1 MSSQN
6 KMKDK
11 MLPKNG
17 PMNKTGILA
26 LLLTLLLSALQFPT
40 LVESQPAKLESN
52 VKKIVMM
59 MNIVS
64 KEYHEGIAE
73 GRVINAAEYEESQI
87 FLEQAFARYQSL
99 VKGTAPKGE
108 QDELAHQF
116 SSLIQKIKSK
126 TDPGVI
132 QSEVNAINSG
142 ILKKFNIKLSETPSE
157 PISLEVGR
165 TLYMNNCKVCHGIEG
180 KGDGPIASQLDP
192 KPAMLSNPQFTGD
205 EFSKPYDNFQII
217 NVGIANTAMV
227 GWADQFSEKELWDV
241 TYFIRTFSNENVKLP
256 LLVSQTSD
264 TGKDAVNSTKKTFS
278 EVFLLLDQSMTA
290 YREGRNKEA
299 SESAFDAYLTY
310 EKVEKQ
316 LITKRKELG
325 LKLESSFGRLQ
336 AEIKRKASI
345 DLVEKVGQT
354 IADDL
359 KEAQQVLTQETGFTG
374 LFIQSLSIIVREGF
388 EAILIIAALITFLI
402 KSRNQDK
409 LKAIY
414 MGVLIG
420 VIGSFIT
427 AYILQEIL
435 DISTASQEMMEGVIM
450 LVAVVVLFY
459 VSYWL
464 VSKIEATKWQ
474 SYITGK
480 MQKAV
485 TTGSAFT
492 LSMVAF
498 LSVYREGFE
507 TVLFYKALYLS
518 AGETTSGIIPGFL
531 VGCVVLAVVYFLINQ
546 LGMRIP
552 VKWFFVVTSVFLYYM
567 AFMFMGKGLHELQM
581 GGVISLTGA
590 NFVPEIPWMGMY
602 PTWETFIG
610 QMVMVLAYAGAL
622 IYTFGIKQ
630 ERAAHELK
638 SEATQIQQNITVVH
652 DLVEH
657 ISHHAKRCEIFL
669 KDTRDQDL
677 KELSEHLK
685 EIDSKVHELFDQ
697 VNYFENRLT
706 DEYDRLSQPI
716 GAKEKDLH

>member
-1 MSSQN
+1 
-6 KMKDK
+6 
-11 MLPKNG
+11 MLPKNRLHNTISVFASLLG
-17 PMNKTGILA
+17 FLLLA
-26 LLLTLLLSALQFPT
+26 LHFPT
-40 LVESQPAKLESN
+40 QAESQPAKLESN

-59 MNIVS
+59 MNIVD
-64 KEYHEGIAE
+64 KEYRIGIVE
-73 GRVINAAEYEESQI
+73 GRVNNAAEYEESQVFI
-87 FLEQAFARYQSL
+87 EQAFDRYRTL
-99 VKGTAPKGE
+99 VADTTPQEK
-108 QDELAHQF
+108 QDELANRF
-116 SSLIQKIKSK
+116 SSLIQKIKDKKDS
-126 TDPGVI
+126 GVI
-132 QSEVNAINSG
+132 HSEVNAINSG
-142 ILKKFNIKLSETPSE
+142 ILKKFNIKLNQTPSE
-157 PISLEVGR
+157 PVSLGNGR
-165 TLYMNNCKVCHGIEG
+165 TLYMNNCKICHGIEG
-180 KGDGPIASQLDP
+180 KGDGAIASQLDP
-192 KPAMLSNPQFTGD
+192 KPAVLANPQFTGD

-256 LLVSQTSD
+256 LLVSQASSSD
-264 TGKDAVNSTKKTFS
+264 LEKSRENSTKKTFT
-278 EVFLLLDQSMTA
+278 EVFLLLDQSMDA
-290 YREGRNKEA
+290 YRKGQNREA
-299 SESAFDAYLTY
+299 LESAVDAYLTY
-310 EKVEKQ
+310 EKVESV
-316 LITKRKELG
+316 LITKHKELG

-345 DLVEKVGQT
+345 DLVEKVRQGIT
-354 IADDL
+354 SDL
-359 KEAQQVLTQETGFTG
+359 KEARQVLTQKIGFTG
-374 LFIQSLSIIVREGF
+374 LFIQSFSIIVREGF

-420 VIGSFIT
+420 IIGSFIT
-427 AYILQEIL
+427 AYILKEIL
-435 DISTASQEMMEGVIM
+435 DISTANQEMMEGIIM

-507 TVLFYKALYLS
+507 TVLFYKALYLY
-518 AGETTSGIIPGFL
+518 AGDTTAGIIPGFIAGS
-531 VGCVVLAVVYFLINQ
+531 VILAVVYFLINQ

-567 AFMFMGKGLHELQM
+567 AFMFMGKGLHQLQM
-581 GGVISLTGA
+581 GGALTLTGA
-590 NFVPEIPWMGMY
+590 DFVPEIPWLGMY

-610 QMVMVLAYAGAL
+610 QMVMLVAYAGAL

-630 ERAAHELK
+630 ERATHELK
-638 SEATQIQQNITVVH
+638 SETTQIQQNITVVH

-669 KDTRDQDL
+669 KDTGDQDL

-706 DEYDRLSQPI
+706 DEYERLTQPI
-716 GAKEKDLH
+716 GGKEKDLH

>member
-1 MSSQN
+1 MLAKN
-6 KMKDK
+6 KP
-11 MLPKNG
+11 LNT
-17 PMNKTGILA
+17 TGIFASLIGF
-26 LLLTLLLSALQFPT
+26 LLLTLHLPT
-40 LVESQPAKLESN
+40 LAESQPGKIESN

-59 MNIVS
+59 MNIVN

-73 GRVINAAEYEESQI
+73 GKIINAAEYEESQI
-87 FLEQAFARYQSL
+87 FLEQAFDRYQTL
-99 VKGTAPKGE
+99 VEDTATQGK
-108 QDELAHQF
+108 QDELANQF
-116 SSLIQKIKSK
+116 PSLIQKIKSK
-126 TDPGVI
+126 ADPGI
-132 QSEVNAINSG
+132 IKSEVNAINSG

-157 PISLEVGR
+157 PVSLESGR

-180 KGDGPIASQLDP
+180 KGDGPIALQLDP
-192 KPAMLSNPQFTGD
+192 KPAVLADPQLTGD
-205 EFSKPYDNFQII
+205 EFSKPYDNFQIV

-241 TYFIRTFSNENVKLP
+241 TYFVRTFSNENVKLP
-256 LLVSQTSD
+256 LLVSQASSSGM
-264 TGKDAVNSTKKTFS
+264 GKGQGNLIKKTFR
-278 EVFLLLDQSMTA
+278 EVSLLLDQSMEA
-290 YREGRNKEA
+290 YRGGRNREA

-310 EKVEKQ
+310 EKVESP

-345 DLVEKVGQT
+345 DLVEKIGQT

-359 KEAQQVLTQETGFTG
+359 KEAQQVLTQEIGFTG
-374 LFIQSLSIIVREGF
+374 LFIQSFSIIVREGF
-388 EAILIIAALITFLI
+388 EAILIIAALITFLV

-435 DISTASQEMMEGVIM
+435 DISMASQEMMEGIIM

-464 VSKIEATKWQ
+464 VSKIEAAKWQ

-507 TVLFYKALYLS
+507 TVLFYKALYLY
-518 AGETTSGIIPGFL
+518 AGETSAGIVPGFI
-531 VGCVVLAVVYFLINQ
+531 VGCAVLAVIYFLINQ

-552 VKWFFVVTSVFLYYM
+552 VKWFFVITSVFLYYM

-581 GGVISLTGA
+581 GGALSLTGA
-590 NFVPEIPWMGMY
+590 DFAPEIPWLGMY

-610 QMVMVLAYAGAL
+610 QMVMVVAYAGAL
-622 IYTFGIKQ
+622 VYTFGIKQ
-630 ERAAHELK
+630 ERATHELK

-669 KDTRDQDL
+669 KDTGDQDL